1 MNMLSS
7 QAMAI
12 WDEKGALQWRKMYL
26 HTSVDYQTIQCFAHV
41 CLGDCDDGLVPLP
54 RHQGTPG
61 PFSFLWPGLM
71 LNLGHTD
78 RTGMPRM

>member
-1 MNMLSS
+1 MEENVFTYKCRLSDNPVFFVS
-7 QAMAI
+7 LRMVVSAIVMMA
-12 WDEKGALQWRKMYL
+12 
-26 HTSVDYQTIQCFAHV
+26 F
-41 CLGDCDDGLVPLP
+41 VPLP

-61 PFSFLWPGLM
+61 HFSLLWPGLM

>member
-1 MNMLSS
+1 MEENVFTYKCRLS
-7 QAMAI
+7 
-12 WDEKGALQWRKMYL
+12 DKYR
-26 HTSVDYQTIQCFAHV
+26 FAHV